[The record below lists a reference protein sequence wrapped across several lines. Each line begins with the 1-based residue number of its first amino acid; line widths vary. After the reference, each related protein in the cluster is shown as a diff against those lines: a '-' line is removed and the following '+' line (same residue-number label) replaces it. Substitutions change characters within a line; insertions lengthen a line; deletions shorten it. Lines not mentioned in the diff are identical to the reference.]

1 MPSGPTEARRP
12 LSAQAAPQASPVT
25 GLCVAAPWLRSFEG
39 HFYNYTRS
47 LYAGAGEHGL
57 NFRVLGG
64 VDPLPAVAATLPFA
78 GVFRPMPSARPR
90 GLRAVVGPVANYV
103 RFATDLRAIERRSLT
118 PEWLLFVETT
128 YHNHLFAWVKW
139 LRGFEPGVA
148 PRVAFMLRYNYKDPE
163 RGVWRRTAP
172 LMRLALA
179 QVRGLTDRYAIR
191 LVTDSRILARE
202 YAQLS
207 PLPVTELPIP
217 HTPPAGDGPSPP
229 PLDTPFRVVAP
240 GRSMVTKGLDVLVE
254 AIEELHATRD
264 LTGFHFTLQDYAAA
278 FREPEVAALI
288 ERLRTLDSPQVR
300 IVDQSLSER
309 EYYELL
315 GSAHLVALPFRRSV
329 YAASTSGGFVEALA
343 MGKPVVVTAGTWMSA
358 ELERA
363 GAGLTCADRS
373 GTDLARALRAA
384 RASRESL
391 AARAAAE
398 RPAWL
403 AYHNPA
409 SFVTRLLGAFDG

>member
-1 MPSGPTEARRP
+1 MP
-12 LSAQAAPQASPVT
+12 APVA

-39 HFYNYTRS
+39 HFYNYTHS
-47 LYAGAGEHGL
+47 LYAGAREHGL

-64 VDPLPAVAATLPFA
+64 RDPLPAIAAALPFA
-78 GVFRPMPSARPR
+78 GVFRPLPSAQPR
-90 GLRAVVGPVANYV
+90 GLGALVGPVANYA
-103 RFATDLRAIERRSLT
+103 RFAADLGAIERRPLT
-118 PEWLLFVETT
+118 PDWLLFVETT
-128 YHNHLFAWVKW
+128 YHNQLFAWVRW
-139 LRGFEPGVA
+139 LRGFEPGAA
-148 PRVAFMLRYNYKDPE
+148 PRVAFMLRYNYRDPE

-179 QVRGLTDRYAIR
+179 RLRRLTDRYAIR
-191 LVTDSRILARE
+191 LVTDSGILVRE
-202 YAQLS
+202 YAELT

-217 HTPPAGDGPSPP
+217 HTPGTGDGPPP
-229 PLDTPFRVVAP
+229 PAPDGPFRVVAP

-254 AIEELHATRD
+254 SIEELHTTGD
-264 LTGFHFTLQDYAAA
+264 LSGFHFTLQDYAAA

-288 ERLRTLDSPQVR
+288 GRLRRLDSPQVR
-300 IVDQSLSER
+300 IIDQPLGER

-315 GSAHLVALPFRRSV
+315 GSAHLVVLPFRRSV

-373 GTDLARALRAA
+373 GADLARALRAA
-384 RASRESL
+384 RASRNSL

-403 AYHNPA
+403 AYHNPR

>member
-1 MPSGPTEARRP
+1 MPRGPAG
-12 LSAQAAPQASPVT
+12 PQASPVA
-25 GLCVAAPWLRSFEG
+25 GLCVAAPWLRGFEG

-47 LYAGAGEHGL
+47 LYDGALEHGL

-64 VDPLPAVAATLPFA
+64 KDPLPAVASALPFA

-90 GLRAVVGPVANYV
+90 GLQAVVGPVANYL
-103 RFATDLRAIERRSLT
+103 RFAGDLGAIERRSLT

-139 LRGFEPGVA
+139 LRGFDPGMA

-163 RGVWRRTAP
+163 RGTWRRTAP

-179 QVRGLTDRYAIR
+179 RLRRLTDRYAIR

-202 YAQLS
+202 YAELS

-217 HTPPAGDGPSPP
+217 HTPAAGDGPPQPS
-229 PLDTPFRVVAP
+229 LDGPFRVVAP

-254 AIEELHATRD
+254 AIEELHATGE

-278 FREPEVAALI
+278 FREPEVGALI
-288 ERLRTLDSPQVR
+288 GRLRALDSPQVR
-300 IVDQSLSER
+300 IVDRSLSEG
-309 EYYELL
+309 EYYQLV
-315 GSAHLVALPFRRSV
+315 GSAHLVALPFRQSV

-363 GAGLTCADRS
+363 GAGFTCADRS
-373 GTDLARALRAA
+373 GRDLARALRAA
-384 RASRESL
+384 RASRETL
-391 AARAAAE
+391 AARAIAA

-403 AYHNPA
+403 AYHNPR
-409 SFVTRLLGAFDG
+409 SFVSRLVGAFDD